1 MKRGHIILIAGAVLL
16 AAGITIASFW
26 AISFAG
32 SFVTNNTLI
41 GKTIIDGGR
50 SVSIQNHVTQ
60 LDEPISLTL
69 GIDKTAGGGQLQ
81 QPSATN
87 TRVRETV
94 TDPSG
99 RVVSTNE
106 FSDSFVT
113 SFKPDVAGIYTV
125 TMTNLGTN
133 SVSASGTFGYLP
145 FAISNNDCN
154 QDTNTIMGGEPARG
168 LGMIIV
174 GAIMAVAGVVMLIVG
189 GIITVMDARTRQD
202 AGTSSDGGL
211 TYRSINKGK

>member
-1 MKRGHIILIAGAVLL
+1 MKRGHIILIAGAVVL
-16 AAGITIASFW
+16 AAGIIIASFW

-60 LDEPISLTL
+60 LDEPLSLTL
-69 GIDKTAGGGQLQ
+69 SIDKTTAVGGGQQ
-81 QPSATN
+81 QQTSPAN

-106 FSDSFVT
+106 FSGSFIT
-113 SFKPDVAGIYTV
+113 SFKPDVAGVYTV
-125 TMTNLGTN
+125 TMTNIGTN

-145 FAISNNDCN
+145 FVISNNNCN
-154 QDTNTIMGGEPARG
+154 PDTNTMMGGEPGRG

-174 GAIMAVAGVVMLIVG
+174 GAIMAVAGVVMLMVG
-189 GIITVMDARTRQD
+189 GIITVMDGRARQD
-202 AGTSSDGGL
+202 AGTSSKGGL
-211 TYRSINKGK
+211 TYSKY

>member
-32 SFVTNNTLI
+32 SFVINNTLI

-69 GIDKTAGGGQLQ
+69 GIDKTTAVGQLQ

-106 FSDSFVT
+106 FS
-113 SFKPDVAGIYTV
+113 G
-125 TMTNLGTN
+125 
-133 SVSASGTFGYLP
+133 
-145 FAISNNDCN
+145 
-154 QDTNTIMGGEPARG
+154 
-168 LGMIIV
+168 
-174 GAIMAVAGVVMLIVG
+174 
-189 GIITVMDARTRQD
+189 
-202 AGTSSDGGL
+202 
-211 TYRSINKGK
+211 